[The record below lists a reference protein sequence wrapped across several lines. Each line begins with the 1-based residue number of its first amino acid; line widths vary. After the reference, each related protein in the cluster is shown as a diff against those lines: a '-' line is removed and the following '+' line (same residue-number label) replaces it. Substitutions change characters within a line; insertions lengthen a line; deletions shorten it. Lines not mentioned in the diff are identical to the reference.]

1 MIVVSILVSKPN
13 EERLPIIF
21 NVDGVVGAA
30 PAANKPDDVVLV
42 KSFLRMMSDVPLN
55 TNKDLV
61 AACKA
66 IEINTSSDQ
75 ALIAAIKAFQEDV
88 KKFKNNPG
96 VVVDGRVSPAKESF
110 RYQVGIPWTIVQLNG
125 QMKSASRFGPV
136 WPAIHLSKLCNAT
149 LSPIAKKT
157 IFGIDI

>member
-1 MIVVSILVSKPN
+1 MSMLVSKPN

-42 KSFLRMMSDVPLN
+42 KSFLRMLSDFPLN
-55 TNKDLV
+55 TSAAVV

-66 IEINTSSDQ
+66 IVINTSSDS
-75 ALIAAIKAFQEDV
+75 ALIAAIKAFQDDV
-88 KKFKNNPG
+88 KKFKKDPG

-110 RYQVGIPWTIVQLNG
+110 RYQLGIPWTIVQLNG
-125 QMKSASRFGPV
+125 QVKSAARFGPV
-136 WPAIHLSKLCNAT
+136 WPAIHLSTNCNAT

-157 IFGIDI
+157 IFGIDV